1 MTPPFGS
8 MPPSLTTERLRLRPW
23 ADDDVD
29 FVFDTY
35 SRWDVKEFLGDRP
48 RVMTARDEAV
58 AAIARWRAASGPVLG
73 LWAVELVDTGAVL
86 GNLLLK
92 DTPASGPTE
101 PLSPSGDIEIGWH
114 FHPDAWGHGYATEAA
129 GAVLAHAFGNGIERV
144 IAVTY
149 PDNTPSQRVCTR
161 IGLRHIGP
169 TDRYYNAT
177 FELFETTGY

>member
-1 MTPPFGS
+1 
-8 MPPSLTTERLRLRPW
+8 MPAPLQTARLRLRDWSP
-23 ADDDVD
+23 DDVD

-35 SRWDVKEFLGDRP
+35 SRWEVKQYLGDRP
-48 RVMTARDEAV
+48 RVMTERDEAV
-58 AAIARWRAASGPVLG
+58 AAIARWRAGSGQVLG
-73 LWAVELVDTGAVL
+73 LWAVELVETGALL

-129 GAVLAHAFGNGIERV
+129 GAVLAHALDSGIERV

-149 PDNTPSQRVCTR
+149 PDNAASQRVCTR
-161 IGLRHIGP
+161 IGLRHIGRS
-169 TDRYYNAT
+169 DAYYNSS
-177 FELFETTGY
+177 FELFETPGA